1 MLTNTRAR
9 LRKRLPDGVYTYVN
23 NYVMKVEAIQ
33 ESGMR
38 GKIVICDEAPQKV
51 GNIVAPYSTDK
62 EDMFFNTEEQA
73 ILAYRKD
80 KVKHAIIAIERAERD
95 IIKHKAII
103 EMYPEYAI

>member
-23 NYVMKVEAIQ
+23 NYVMKVTAIQ

-38 GKIVICDEAPQKV
+38 GKVVICDEEPHKV
-51 GNIVAPYSTDK
+51 GEMVAPYSMDK
-62 EDMFFNTEEQA
+62 EEMFFNSKEQA
-73 ILAYRKD
+73 HLAYRKGR
-80 KVKHAIIAIERAERD
+80 VKHAIESIVRAERD
-95 IIKHKAII
+95 IARYKAII